1 MNATADRIN
10 AALDDL
16 RERDPHLYDLVDLM
30 AELGATLDEI
40 EQLAFEERLVI
51 DDGFLYLESMD
62 EDRWVELS
70 VHAVDLLT
78 HVALPTGQDAHD
90 AQRRFVRA
98 MHERGVDVT
107 LDRAVRILADARRE
121 LDDRPGLS

>member
-1 MNATADRIN
+1 MNATADRIQ

-16 RERDPHLYDLVDLM
+16 RQHDPHLYDLIDLM

-40 EQLAFEERLVI
+40 EQLALDEYLVI
-51 DDGFLYLESMD
+51 DDGSLYLESMD
-62 EDRWVELS
+62 DDRWVELS

-90 AQRRFVRA
+90 VQRRFTRA
-98 MHERGVDVT
+98 MNERGVDVT
-107 LDRAVRILADARRE
+107 LDRAVRILAERRE
-121 LDDRPGLS
+121 LDEGPGLP